1 MNPEEDFAGWLPIR
15 AWQPDDEWRVDWCWF
30 GEQRLTR
37 PFFRDDVEQ
46 ALRLPFNQALRRE
59 TGLQALLDWQAASP
73 GLIPGA
79 FIFHAS
85 RCGSTLMAQ
94 MLAGLHRNIVL
105 SEPPPLDSLLRVHR
119 TDPNSAA
126 RQPALVAALL
136 SAFGQRR
143 QGDERQ
149 LMVKLDAW
157 NAFEASLL
165 QALYPQTPRLFLYRD
180 PLEIAVSQLRQS
192 GRHCV
197 PGLLG
202 PSALDDIQAAP
213 PEQYIARTIGRILEG
228 GLELCLAQGG
238 IPVNYLELPEA
249 LVGRLHPHLGLQE
262 IDAPR
267 LREVASFNAKQP
279 GIHFN
284 ADGQSKRNEADSTLR
299 AAIEQWAR
307 KPYEAL
313 EQLRRSIPTT
323 TSHSGEAY
331 ACSTTPLH

>member
-180 PLEIAVSQLRQS
+180 PLEIAVSQLRQP
-192 GRHCV
+192 GRQRV
-197 PGLLG
+197 PGMLG
-202 PSALDDIQAAP
+202 PTGLDAP
-213 PEQYIARTIGRILEG
+213 GDDADNLSVVDYTCRMVGRLLTG
-228 GLELCLAQGG
+228 GLELCLRHGG
-238 IPVNYLELPEA
+238 IPVNYCELPGA
-249 LVGRLHPHLGLQE
+249 LWTRLAPTLGVRD
-262 IDAPR
+262 IDR
-267 LREVASFNAKQP
+267 QQLESVATFDAKQP
-279 GIHFN
+279 TMTFSSDTLG
-284 ADGQSKRNEADSTLR
+284 KRDAAGEELHQ
-299 AAIEQWAR
+299 AIERWAR
-307 KPYEAL
+307 EPYERL
-313 EQLRRSIPTT
+313 ESIRLSKSPRG
-323 TSHSGEAY
+323 H
-331 ACSTTPLH
+331 TPV